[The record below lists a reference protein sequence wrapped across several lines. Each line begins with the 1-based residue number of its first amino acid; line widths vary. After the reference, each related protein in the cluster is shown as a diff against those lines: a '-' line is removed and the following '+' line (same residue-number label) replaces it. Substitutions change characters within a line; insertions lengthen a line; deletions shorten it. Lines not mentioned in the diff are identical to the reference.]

1 MLTQNCMSLPYL
13 FSRRRLKGLTN
24 IKRDCLKFCG
34 FDAEIY
40 WGVTQE
46 GPSRRDDPSALRL
59 LADHNPQHDYDNER
73 ESIKMDA
80 AVNRDR

>member
-1 MLTQNCMSLPYL
+1 MSLK
-13 FSRRRLKGLTN
+13 RAEK
-24 IKRDCLKFCG
+24 IKRYFLRILG
-34 FDAEIY
+34 FDDELY
-40 WGVTQE
+40 SGVTQE
-46 GPSRRDDPSALRL
+46 GPSRRDDPCALRL

>member
-1 MLTQNCMSLPYL
+1 MSLPYL
-13 FSRRRLKGLTN
+13 FSRRRRKGQRK
-24 IKRDCLKFCG
+24 IKRDCLKICG
-34 FDAEIY
+34 FDDELY
-40 WGVTQE
+40 SGVTQE

-59 LADHNPQHDYDNER
+59 LADHSPQHDYDNER